1 MFLSNNT
8 IHRIGDLMNK
18 TFPIILI
25 ILIVTAL
32 SGCTGSNTTTSIN
45 TAPVQVQRLEH
56 PDPNLDATVTELKFD
71 RNDIRAGEKVTAEL
85 MVLNAGTENITNET
99 VEIKAKVNTLDDF
112 LANMYLKTMSDEK
125 KTGTKTID
133 FDSMEN
139 PYYLIKPGEKKMLSA
154 VFPTEKER
162 QGRSLAGTYDVTIT
176 LSVNGQKIEA
186 RTFPITLLSGET
198 RVFTPTPTPSPTPT
212 PTPTPTPVPKIT
224 VIATPTPTPTPEPVV
239 EATPTGK
246 LVSARVMSSILYP
259 TSLQINA
266 GDEVVWDNRDEDISY
281 TIAEMDKKIGNITL
295 PADGKT
301 NYIFNTTGNYRFG
314 LYYDFMRTAPSI
326 QTISVRINASN
337 SS

>member
-1 MFLSNNT
+1 
-8 IHRIGDLMNK
+8 MNK
-18 TFPIILI
+18 TLPIILI
-25 ILIVTAL
+25 ILIATAL
-32 SGCTGSNTTTSIN
+32 SGCTGSNATTSIN
-45 TAPVQVQRLEH
+45 TAQAEVQRFEH
-56 PDPNLDATVTELKFD
+56 TDPNLDATVTEIKFD
-71 RNDIRAGEKVTAEL
+71 RNDIRAGEKVTAEI
-85 MVLNAGTENITNET
+85 MVLNAGTENITDET
-99 VEIKAKVNTLDDF
+99 VEIKAKVTSLDDT
-112 LANMYLKTMSDEK
+112 LANMYLKTMSDDK

-133 FDSMEN
+133 FDSKDN

-176 LSVNGQKIEA
+176 LSANGQKIEA

-212 PTPTPTPVPKIT
+212 PTPTPTPVPTIN
-224 VIATPTPTPTPEPVV
+224 ATPTPTPTPEPVV
-239 EATPTGK
+239 VATPTGK
-246 LVSARVMSSILYP
+246 LVPAKVMNSILYP
-259 TSLQINA
+259 ASLQING

-301 NYIFNTTGNYRFG
+301 KYIFNTTGDYRFG
-314 LYYDFMRTAPSI
+314 LYYNLMRGAPST

-337 SS
+337 ASQ